1 MPTSRLDAFDNCREL
16 WRECQRWLGDIEA
29 TRLAHNQ
36 AFTEAMLEQYR
47 EFFDSVESSPLNAS
61 QARAVVNGERSCW
74 CWRERAA
81 VKPRCWWRERAGCWR
96 GRSRGRSN
104 FAAGIPPGGAEMDE
118 RIRERLASDD
128 ITARTFHSLALHIIQ
143 QGSKKVPT
151 ISKLE
156 SDTAARHALL
166 LKSWQKQCQEKKA
179 QAKGWRL
186 WLEEEMGWQLP
197 EGDFWQDK
205 KVQRRM
211 ASRLDRWVSLM
222 RMHGGSQAEMIAGA
236 PEAVR
241 DLFSKRVKLMSPLM
255 KDWKAALKAENAVDF
270 SGLIHQ
276 AVNILDKGRFV
287 SPWKHILVDEF
298 QDISPQRASLLA
310 ALRRQNS
317 QTTLFAVGDDWQAI
331 YRFSGAQLSLTTAFN
346 HYFGEGDCCALD
358 TTYRFNGRIGEIANG
373 FIQQNPHQLS
383 KPLNSLTA
391 GDKRPSRC

>member
-1 MPTSRLDAFDNCREL
+1 M
-16 WRECQRWLGDIEA
+16 
-29 TRLAHNQ
+29 
-36 AFTEAMLEQYR
+36 
-47 EFFDSVESSPLNAS
+47 
-61 QARAVVNGERSCW
+61 
-74 CWRERAA
+74 
-81 VKPRCWWRERAGCWR
+81 
-96 GRSRGRSN
+96 
-104 FAAGIPPGGAEMDE
+104 
-118 RIRERLASDD
+118 
-128 ITARTFHSLALHIIQ
+128 
-143 QGSKKVPT
+143 
-151 ISKLE
+151 
-156 SDTAARHALL
+156 
-166 LKSWQKQCQEKKA
+166 
-179 QAKGWRL
+179 
-186 WLEEEMGWQLP
+186 
-197 EGDFWQDK
+197 
-205 KVQRRM
+205 QRRM

-222 RMHGGSQAEMIAGA
+222 RMHGGSRAEMIAGA

-331 YRFSGAQLSLTTAFN
+331 HRFSGAQLSLTTAFN

-391 GDKRPSRC
+391 GDKKAVTLLADDKLDDLLDKLSGYVKPEQRILLLARYHHLKPEALNKAATRWPHLQLDFMTIHASKGQQADFVIVLGLQEGRMRFRPRRASRLWSRRSCRSRKIFRMRRSVDCCTWRSPALVTGYGCYLTRRNLRRLSRSCRRWMCPWRGSRNRGSIISGARQDSVDNPGSEYRAVDRSAATG